1 MKKSVK
7 KKSVKKKPA
16 AKKSQI
22 EKKPLAKIKKPTHGY
37 LLELNGAEV
46 YRDTILNP
54 GGSYDA
60 TGSGIDFM
68 RLLALQQGLDLQTK
82 GIKLHRNLPAASTMA
97 RDMLGIKGRTPALL
111 EQVTAI
117 IDRIQRERS
126 SVAITQGNAKRPRKT
141 ISKK

>member
-1 MKKSVK
+1 MKKAVK
-7 KKSVKKKPA
+7 KKQAKKKPA
-16 AKKSQI
+16 VKKSQI
-22 EKKPLAKIKKPTHGY
+22 EKKPAAKVKKPTHGH
-37 LLELNGAEV
+37 LLELSGADV

-54 GGSYDA
+54 GGAYEA
-60 TGSGIDFM
+60 TGAGIDFM

-117 IDRIQRERS
+117 IDRIQRERT
-126 SVAITQGNAKRPRKT
+126 SVAVNQGDGKRPRKT
-141 ISKK
+141 KTRK